1 MNVLTSALQDCI
13 QQKEQQAAALEKDP
27 WRLKLHLMPPTGFL
41 NDPNGLCYF
50 RGLWHVFFQYAPF
63 SPQGGLKCW
72 GHYTS
77 PDLLHWTYWGVPLL
91 PDQPFD
97 CHGEYSGSAL
107 VQDGVLHLFF
117 SGNLF
122 CEGDPPRA
130 FSVIHVTS
138 EDGFRFSSKKVVL
151 SPCDYPEA
159 CSCQI
164 RDPKV
169 WREGSEYRM
178 VIGAQTARQ
187 TGALLL
193 YRSADLESWQF
204 DRLLQPSVPFGYMW
218 ECPDIFA
225 LDGGVYLS
233 VSPQGVDAEP
243 DRYANIFQ
251 SVWTPL
257 GGPADF
263 RYTEWDKGFDFY
275 APQTFEAPDG
285 RRILYGWMGMDALS
299 GYTNPT
305 TAFQWQH
312 ALTLPRVITQKDGV
326 LRQLPVGEIEQLR
339 RERRQIDLA
348 ATLPLPLELRLDNPE
363 NLPFTLDIGPG
374 LHFKFDPGLQA
385 MQLYFTD
392 SSGYGRTERH
402 ARSARCRDLRAWIDT
417 SSIEIFAE
425 EGQEVF
431 TSRFY
436 PAGPSLPLV
445 LHADSCCQLTAWTLE
460 PMTFEKKQ
468 PPAETE

>member
-13 QQKEQQAAALEKDP
+13 RQKEQQADGTENNP

-50 RGLWHVFFQYAPF
+50 QGLWHVFFQYAPF

-97 CHGEYSGSAL
+97 CHGEYSGSAI
-107 VQDGVLHLFF
+107 VREGVLHLFF

-122 CEGDPPRA
+122 LEGNPPRA

-138 EDGFRFSSKKVVL
+138 EDGFHFSSKKVVL
-151 SPCDYPEA
+151 SPEDYPKQ

-169 WREGSEYRM
+169 WQDGNSYRM
-178 VIGAQTARQ
+178 VIGAQTPHQ
-187 TGALLL
+187 TGALLF
-193 YRSADLESWQF
+193 YHSQDLENWQF
-204 DRLLQPSVPFGYMW
+204 DRLLQPDIPFGYMW
-218 ECPDIFA
+218 ECPDVFSVVDSA
-225 LDGGVYLS
+225 YLS

-257 GGPADF
+257 VEPSAF

-285 RRILYGWMGMDALS
+285 RRILYGWMGMDALG

-305 TAFQWQH
+305 TEWGWQH
-312 ALTLPRVITQKDGV
+312 ALTLPRVITEKDGT
-326 LRQLPVGEIEQLR
+326 LCQFPVEELQQLR
-339 RERRQIDLA
+339 RDPCPIEPA
-348 ATLPLPLELRLDNPE
+348 GPLPLPLELSLNNPE
-363 NLPFTLDIGPG
+363 NLPFIMDLGPG
-374 LHFKFDPGLQA
+374 LHFAFEPERQTMK
-385 MQLYFTD
+385 LYFTD
-392 SSGYGRTERH
+392 SSGFGRTERH
-402 ARSARCRDLRAWIDT
+402 TKAATCRCMQAWIDT
-417 SSIEIFAE
+417 SSVEIFAND
-425 EGQEVF
+425 GKEVF
-431 TSRFY
+431 TTRFY
-436 PAGPSLPLV
+436 PSSDSLKLT
-445 LHADSCCQLTAWTLE
+445 LHAGCSCQLTAWPLDH
-460 PMTFEKKQ
+460 MTFEKKQ
-468 PPAETE
+468 ILIQN

>member
-1 MNVLTSALQDCI
+1 MNVLTSVLQDGI
-13 QQKEQQAAALEKDP
+13 GQKERQADRMENGL
-27 WRLKLHLMPPTGFL
+27 WRLKLHLMPPTGFM

-77 PDLLHWTYWGVPLL
+77 PDLLHWTYRGVPLL

-97 CHGEYSGSAL
+97 CHGEYSGSAV
-107 VQDGVLHLFF
+107 VQDGILHLFF

-122 CEGDPPRA
+122 LDGTPPRA

-138 EDGFRFSSKKVVL
+138 EDGFHFSSKKVVL
-151 SPCDYPEA
+151 SPEDYPKQ

-169 WREGSEYRM
+169 WKDGSFYRM
-178 VIGAQTARQ
+178 VIGAQTIQQ
-187 TGALLL
+187 TGALLF
-193 YRSADLESWQF
+193 YHSQNLENWQF
-204 DRLLQPSVPFGYMW
+204 DRLLCPDVPFGYMW
-218 ECPDIFA
+218 ECPDIFT
-225 LDGGVYLS
+225 LGDSVYLS

-243 DRYANIFQ
+243 NRYANIFQ

-257 GGPADF
+257 DESSEF

-285 RRILYGWMGMDALS
+285 RRILYGWMGMDALG

-305 TAFQWQH
+305 AEQGWQH
-312 ALTLPRVITQKDGV
+312 ALTLPRVITEKDGV
-326 LRQLPVGEIEQLR
+326 LCQFPVEELQQLR
-339 RERRQIDLA
+339 REPCQIA
-348 ATLPLPLELRLDNPE
+348 PAGSLPLPLELNLNNPE
-363 NLPFTLDIGPG
+363 NLPFVLDIGPG
-374 LHFKFDPGLQA
+374 LHFMFEPDCQSMK
-385 MQLYFTD
+385 LYFTD
-392 SSGYGRTERH
+392 HSGFGRTER
-402 ARSARCRDLRAWIDT
+402 SAKAASCRCLQAWIDT
-417 SSIEIFAE
+417 SSVEIFAND
-425 EGQEVF
+425 GKDVF

-436 PAGPSLPLV
+436 PSGPSLELI
-445 LHADSCCQLTAWTLE
+445 LHADRSCRLTAWPLE
-460 PMTFEKKQ
+460 HMTFEKKQ
-468 PPAETE
+468 ILAQN